1 MDAID
6 GLAAL
11 EQVVETIGE
20 QLDDLYQRRDIPQI
34 ERVTLHSLEWT
45 LAKLNDDLHTMET
58 EVKDLRL
65 AEASARR
72 GASEAQQ
79 KQRDEQ
85 LQSLSVF
92 NGLRR
97 DLEKMTEERDSLKR
111 EVADLRTKAERKPWM
126 EWQPPAN
133 VDKLYK
139 RIPGDAI
146 MVHKLLVGDDLPA
159 LYEAGWRYLPITP
172 ENELT
177 KKAGELP
184 AEPGAEPYQ
193 WQAGD
198 QVVRDGLV
206 REVQYV
212 QHANGLLRICKE
224 GLAQQCD
231 HEQAGW
237 KLYRK
242 ASEPLGTKQL
252 TAVQVRLDD
261 WACPLPV
268 AEPISDS
275 TGTDGEGQ
283 S

>member
-1 MDAID
+1 MMDALD

-34 ERVTLHSLEWT
+34 ERVTLRSLEWT
-45 LAKLNDDLHTMET
+45 LANLADDLHTIDT

-65 AEASARR
+65 SVAALRELDLQRLGDMSRIAK
-72 GASEAQQ
+72 E
-79 KQRDEQ
+79 RDELRAQ
-85 LQSLSVF
+85 L
-92 NGLRR
+92 
-97 DLEKMTEERDSLKR
+97 EEVRAQAARNL
-111 EVADLRTKAERKPWM
+111 WM

-177 KKAGELP
+177 KKAGDLGVQQLSP
-184 AEPGAEPYQ
+184 R
-193 WQAGD
+193 
-198 QVVRDGLV
+198 QV
-206 REVQYV
+206 E
-212 QHANGLLRICKE
+212 
-224 GLAQQCD
+224 
-231 HEQAGW
+231 
-237 KLYRK
+237 
-242 ASEPLGTKQL
+242 
-252 TAVQVRLDD
+252 
-261 WACPLPV
+261 
-268 AEPISDS
+268 ISDS

-283 S
+283 PK